1 MKKIKRLIIP
11 LFIVLSILVVSS
23 CSKDE
28 IVLSP
33 TDAVADSSGSGSG
46 SGTSGGDSNSGDSS
60 GTGNQEQGNEGEI
73 TLYKVAGD
81 NISKIKDYKVSGQDL
96 EFQKDLAKHNEI
108 WELVKKVVPLKHR
121 EKMGE
126 FLIYNGTSTGSAGF
140 VVEIKQDLSSWK
152 MGIAINFAYEG
163 SFNAGGEL
171 AYTIIHEFGHILTLN
186 NSQLNASVSQGDCE
200 NYFPGE
206 GCAEESSYINELHNK
221 YWKDIWSEYEEAKKD
236 QSAQQKFYDKYK
248 ERYVTQYASTNPGE
262 DIAEVFATFVTKKE
276 KPSGNTIAE
285 KKILLMY
292 NRSELVEF
300 RDHIRKNL
308 QLRGRGNATSFEL
321 PEPGKWKQANTF
333 GNPLKTKCRH
343 TH

>member
-33 TDAVADSSGSGSG
+33 TDAVGNSGDSGSGN
-46 SGTSGGDSNSGDSS
+46 SNSGDSS
-60 GTGNQEQGNEGEI
+60 NSGNQEQGSEGEI
-73 TLYKVAGD
+73 TLYKVEGD

-96 EFQKDLAKHNEI
+96 EYQKDVAKHNQI
-108 WELVKKVVPLKHR
+108 WDLVKKIVPLNQR
-121 EKMGE
+121 SKMGE
-126 FLIYNGTSTGSAGF
+126 FLIYNGDITGSAGF

-152 MGIAINFAYEG
+152 MGIAINYAFEG
-163 SFNAGGEL
+163 SFNANGEL
-171 AYTIIHEFGHILTLN
+171 AYTIIHEFGHVLTLDN
-186 NSQLNASVSQGDCE
+186 TQLDSSISSGDCK
-200 NYFPGE
+200 NYYPGE
-206 GCAEESSYINELHNK
+206 GCAKENSYINELHSK
-221 YWKDIWSEYEEAKKD
+221 HWKDIWSEYEEAKKD
-236 QSAQQKFYDKYK
+236 QSSQQKFYDKYK
-248 ERYVTQYASTNPGE
+248 DRYVTQYASTNPGE
-262 DIAEVFATFVTKKE
+262 DVAEVFATFVTKKE
-276 KPSGNTIAE
+276 KPAGNTGAE

-308 QLRGRGNATSFEL
+308 QLRGKGNSTSFEL
-321 PEPGKWKQANTF
+321 PEAGKWKQANTF

-343 TH
+343 RH